1 MSDRSIRQQKRRTQS
16 IVTYSV
22 MGALILALVLYLVFR
37 NTNRIQY
44 ELPDVAKIE
53 SQTIDTIRVVSEKN
67 GIIETRKS
75 GTSWVLGAE
84 GYPMDASRLDDML
97 EAIEGFAISELVSTA
112 EYYDRYELDE
122 ASKLEV
128 IVSGGDKTLIRFDVG
143 KRSPSYNHTYI
154 RLPGDSRVFQAEGN
168 FRNAFDKA
176 VDELRDKLVFDIDPE
191 IIMSVGIT
199 TDTESY
205 RIYRTSKDEEPMWKS
220 DDETEWDSET
230 ITEALGRLKDL
241 TCQSFLEDES
251 AVALEAPRLVL
262 DLQGEQTDQFFI
274 YDEVDS
280 KYRARSSQ
288 SQYGFIISS
297 YTAERLIEAFD
308 RSSKTGEE

>member
-53 SQTIDTIRVVSEKN
+53 SQTIDTIRIVSEKN
-67 GIIETRKS
+67 GIVETRKS
-75 GTSWVLGAE
+75 GTSWLLGAE